1 MGPKGKKMPVTLNKN
16 LGMMLLGI
24 WLVLTG
30 LVSVFHLG
38 FEGIGVILGI
48 LALAAGALILIGK

>member
-1 MGPKGKKMPVTLNKN
+1 MALTLNKN

-30 LVSVFHLG
+30 LLALISFSFVGLS
-38 FEGIGVILGI
+38 VILGI
-48 LALAAGALILIGK
+48 LALAGGLLILLGK